1 MPEDPS
7 VSVRAAPAFNVTAF
21 AEPMFT
27 PNTEMP
33 AVSIGFSTA
42 VNVFKKSAVS
52 AEVGTTPPTH
62 DPAALKSTDPCT
74 QPIEAPLP
82 TAGAHPSSPAISTAT
97 TRPANPRLNRKT
109 KATGE
114 KRRNLVPSLFRPL
127 KPKLSD
133 ELTTVH

>member
-7 VSVRAAPAFNVTAF
+7 VSVLATPAFNVTAF
-21 AEPMFT
+21 ADPMVT

-42 VNVFKKSAVS
+42 VNVFKNSAVS

-62 DPAALKSTDPCT
+62 DPAALKSIDPWIH
-74 QPIEAPLP
+74 PISAPLP
-82 TAGAHPSSPAISTAT
+82 TAGAHPSNPAISTAT

-133 ELTTVH
+133 ELTTGH